1 MGVGLRGRAE
11 SAPMDESDRQALQKA
26 KAILENPGLAAR
38 LVNLLGTPI
47 EKGLKLLPGRVQ
59 SEITGLTNK
68 ALLASLRV
76 ALSTVGNSP
85 GWQSSNLT
93 NKIGA
98 MATGGAGGFFGIA
111 GLAVELPVSTTIMM
125 RAIAT
130 IAREH
135 GEDISSPASQMACLE
150 VFALG
155 GPSTSDDGT
164 ETGYY
169 MVRGAMARAVAEAVT
184 YLGKGGAAI
193 AGKEAPALVKLIVR
207 VAERFSVQ
215 VTEKAVAQAVPII
228 GAVGAASI
236 NLIFIDHFQDM
247 AGGHFT
253 VRRLER
259 KYDPATVRAI
269 YDSLPSRLA

>member
-1 MGVGLRGRAE
+1 
-11 SAPMDESDRQALQKA
+11 MDESDRRALLEA

-47 EKGLKLLPGRVQ
+47 EKGLKLLPDRVQ
-59 SEITGLTNK
+59 SEISELTSK
-68 ALLASLRV
+68 ALLGSLRV

-85 GWQSSNLT
+85 GWQSSKLT

-98 MATGGAGGFFGIA
+98 MAAGGAGGFFGIA

-135 GEDISSPASQMACLE
+135 GENISSPASQMACLE

-169 MVRGAMARAVAEAVT
+169 MVRGAMAKAVAEAVS

-207 VAERFSVQ
+207 VAERFSIQ
-215 VTEKAVAQAVPII
+215 VTEKAAAQALPI
-228 GAVGAASI
+228 VGAASAALI
-236 NLIFIDHFQDM
+236 NLLFIDHFQNM

-259 KYDPATVRAI
+259 KYGPESVGLMAKPAVKAI
-269 YDSLPSRLA
+269 YGSLPPRAG

>member
-1 MGVGLRGRAE
+1 MA
-11 SAPMDESDRQALQKA
+11 ESDRQALQKA

-135 GEDISSPASQMACLE
+135 GEDISSPASQLACLE

-259 KYDPATVRAI
+259 KYGPETVKAA
-269 YDSLPSRLA
+269 YTVLPSRPT

>member
-1 MGVGLRGRAE
+1 
-11 SAPMDESDRQALQKA
+11 MDESDRRALLEA

-47 EKGLKLLPGRVQ
+47 EKGLKLLPDRVQ
-59 SEITGLTNK
+59 SEISELTSK
-68 ALLASLRV
+68 ALLGSLRV

-85 GWQSSNLT
+85 GWQSSKLT

-98 MATGGAGGFFGIA
+98 MAAGGAGGFFGIA

-135 GEDISSPASQMACLE
+135 GENISSPASQMACLE

-169 MVRGAMARAVAEAVT
+169 MVRGAMAKAVAEAVS

-207 VAERFSVQ
+207 VAERFSIQ
-215 VTEKAVAQAVPII
+215 VTEKAAAQALPI
-228 GAVGAASI
+228 VGAASAALI
-236 NLIFIDHFQDM
+236 NLLFIDHFQNM

-259 KYDPATVRAI
+259 KYGPESVKAI
-269 YDSLPSRLA
+269 YGSLPPRAG

>member
-1 MGVGLRGRAE
+1 
-11 SAPMDESDRQALQKA
+11 MDASDRHALQQA

-59 SEITGLTNK
+59 SEISGLTNK
-68 ALLASLRV
+68 ALLTSLRV

-85 GWQSSNLT
+85 GWKSSNLT

-98 MATGGAGGFFGIA
+98 MAAGGAGGFFGIA
-111 GLAVELPVSTTIMM
+111 GLAAELPVSTTIMM

-193 AGKEAPALVKLIVR
+193 AGKEAPALVNLIVR
-207 VAERFSVQ
+207 VAQRFSVQ
-215 VTEKAVAQAVPII
+215 VTEKTVAQAVPII

-259 KYDPATVRAI
+259 KYDPATVKAI